1 MGREGGGGVAP
12 WGARDRPGLI
22 RRDLQE
28 QAELHIYAHTRRRR
42 RRLQVQEEKKKKI
55 AEVTS
60 LLFPPEWNGDDDCWR
75 FGREWPKKGANS
87 LPTPLYTYSK
97 KTRRK
102 KVNCDVI

>member
-42 RRLQVQEEKKKKI
+42 RRLQVQKEKKKKI

-60 LLFPPEWNGDDDCWR
+60 LLSPPNGMVMMIAGGLE
-75 FGREWPKKGANS
+75 GREWPKIRSQLITNS
-87 LPTPLYTYSK
+87 LVYVFQKNAK
-97 KTRRK
+97 KK
-102 KVNCDVI
+102 S

>member
-60 LLFPPEWNGDDDCWR
+60 LLFPPEWNGDDDCWPEE
-75 FGREWPKKGANS
+75 GREWPKIRSQLITNS
-87 LPTPLYTYSK
+87 LVYVFQKNAKKKSK
-97 KTRRK
+97 L
-102 KVNCDVI
+102 